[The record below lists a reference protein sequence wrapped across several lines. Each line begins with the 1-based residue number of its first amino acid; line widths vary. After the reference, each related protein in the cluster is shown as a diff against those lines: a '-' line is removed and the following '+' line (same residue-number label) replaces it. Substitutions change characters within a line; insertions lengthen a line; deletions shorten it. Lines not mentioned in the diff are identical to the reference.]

1 MKKTIEANEMSVM
14 RLFSVGNEQFIVPVY
29 QRRYLWG
36 KDQWMDLWNDI
47 QNIEVGEDHFLGS
60 IVVINPQH
68 NIEINQF
75 EVVDGQQRLTTLSLL
90 IAALRD
96 SLIQSGGVQE
106 VSIGEALH
114 GYLHS
119 STMFNKN
126 LPKLIPGKLDRDD
139 FATIVD
145 RKIKEMTNSNMYL
158 AYQFFKGLFFEQNDL
173 VELAKTI
180 TGSLKVVLIQVMSH
194 KDAFRLFETLNDRG
208 LSLSA
213 ADLIKNYILSKA
225 ARTSEDELD
234 DIVET
239 WDEIVE
245 LVGQLDH
252 LRFFRQVLLSKT
264 DGIFSFNKLYDRYK
278 TVVDKSDSIVDM
290 VDELKEYAVFY
301 NQICTATTKYPS
313 VNEKLRAIN
322 AIGAATSYTL
332 LLKLLKNQVTEQQLV
347 SILNQIETFALR
359 RAICSWSTNNLDPI
373 FNHLALNTPVDTSCV
388 EYVKGVLTRAD
399 YIPSDADFVAN
410 LKTKNFRQDD
420 QCKYILE
427 RIEDY
432 HVNFSKEKTIANR
445 SFVHIEHIMPKT
457 IKSKSSKKEYGD
469 WETYL
474 GNDAAL
480 HDVYVNKIGNLTL
493 LGSSLNISASNNPF
507 EEKKKNYEQSLIVMT
522 KQLMNYSK
530 WDIATIQERTE
541 KLAGIAAGIWKL

>member
-29 QRRYLWG
+29 QRRYLWS

-96 SLIQSGGVQE
+96 SLFQSGGEQE
-106 VSIGEALH
+106 ESIAEALH
-114 GYLHS
+114 GYLHC
-119 STMFNKN
+119 STMLTKN
-126 LPKLIPGKLDRDD
+126 LPKLIPGKLDRND
-139 FATIVD
+139 FEAIVD
-145 RKIKEMTNSNMYL
+145 RKIKGMTDSNMYS
-158 AYQFFKGLFFEQNDL
+158 AYHFFKGHFSEQCDL

-180 TGSLKVVLIQVMSH
+180 IGSLKVVLIQVMSH

-252 LRFFRQVLLSKT
+252 LRFFRQVLLWR
-264 DGIFSFNKLYDRYK
+264 IF
-278 TVVDKSDSIVDM
+278 V
-290 VDELKEYAVFY
+290 
-301 NQICTATTKYPS
+301 
-313 VNEKLRAIN
+313 
-322 AIGAATSYTL
+322 
-332 LLKLLKNQVTEQQLV
+332 
-347 SILNQIETFALR
+347 
-359 RAICSWSTNNLDPI
+359 
-373 FNHLALNTPVDTSCV
+373 
-388 EYVKGVLTRAD
+388 
-399 YIPSDADFVAN
+399 
-410 LKTKNFRQDD
+410 
-420 QCKYILE
+420 
-427 RIEDY
+427 
-432 HVNFSKEKTIANR
+432 
-445 SFVHIEHIMPKT
+445 
-457 IKSKSSKKEYGD
+457 
-469 WETYL
+469 
-474 GNDAAL
+474 
-480 HDVYVNKIGNLTL
+480 
-493 LGSSLNISASNNPF
+493 
-507 EEKKKNYEQSLIVMT
+507 
-522 KQLMNYSK
+522 
-530 WDIATIQERTE
+530 
-541 KLAGIAAGIWKL
+541 

>member
-1 MKKTIEANEMSVM
+1 MSVM

-68 NIEINQF
+68 NIEINKF

-96 SLIQSGGVQE
+96 SLIESAGEQE
-106 VSIGEALH
+106 VLIGEALH

-119 STMFNKN
+119 STMFQKN

-145 RKIKEMTNSNMYL
+145 RKIKELTNSNMYS

-173 VELAKTI
+173 IELAKTI

-213 ADLIKNYILSKA
+213 ADLIKNYILSKS
-225 ARTSEDELD
+225 ARSSEDELD

-264 DGIFSFNKLYDRYK
+264 DGVFSFNKLYDRYK
-278 TVVDKSDSIVDM
+278 AVVDKSDSIVDL
-290 VDELKEYAVFY
+290 VDELKEYAVLY

-347 SILNQIETFALR
+347 SILNLIETFALR

-388 EYVKGVLTRAD
+388 EYIKGVLTRAD

-410 LKTKNFRQDD
+410 FKTKNFRQDD

-432 HVNFSKEKTIANR
+432 HVNFNKEKSIANR
-445 SFVHIEHIMPKT
+445 SLVHIEHIMPKT
-457 IKSKSSKKEYGD
+457 IKSNSSKKEYGD
-469 WETYL
+469 WKTYL

-522 KQLMNYSK
+522 KQLMDYSK
-530 WDIATIQERTE
+530 WDVASIQVRTE
-541 KLAGIAAGIWKL
+541 KLAGIAAEIW

>member
-96 SLIQSGGVQE
+96 SLIQHGGEQE
-106 VSIGEALH
+106 LSIGEALH
-114 GYLHS
+114 GYMHC

-139 FATIVD
+139 FATIID
-145 RKIKEMTNSNMYL
+145 RKIRDLINSNMYS
-158 AYQFFKGLFFEQNDL
+158 AYQFFKAQFSEQNDL
-173 VELAKTI
+173 VEIAKTI
-180 TGSLKVVLIQVMSH
+180 IGSLKVVLIQVMSH

-234 DIVET
+234 AIVET

-252 LRFFRQVLLSKT
+252 LRFFRQVLLSKAE
-264 DGIFSFNKLYDRYK
+264 GVFSFNKLYDRYK
-278 TVVDKSDSIVDM
+278 TLVDNTNSIVEL
-290 VDELKEYAVFY
+290 VDELKEYAVVY
-301 NQICTATTKYPS
+301 SQICTATTKYPS
-313 VNEKLRAIN
+313 VNEKLKAIN

-332 LLKLLKNQVTEQQLV
+332 LLKLLKNKVDDQQVVTV
-347 SILNQIETFALR
+347 LNLIETFALR

-373 FNHLALNTPVDTSCV
+373 FNQLAINTPVDESCV
-388 EYVKGVLTRAD
+388 EYVKGILTRTD
-399 YIPSDADFVAN
+399 YIPSDMDFIAN
-410 LKTKNFRQDD
+410 FKSKNFRQDD

-427 RIEDY
+427 RFEDY
-432 HVNFSKEKTIANR
+432 HVNFSKEKIIANR
-445 SFVHIEHIMPKT
+445 SLVHIEHIMPKT

-469 WETYL
+469 WESYL
-474 GNDAAL
+474 GKDSHQ
-480 HDVYVNKIGNLTL
+480 HDVHVNKIGNLTL
-493 LGSSLNISASNNPF
+493 LGSNLNISASNNPF
-507 EEKKKNYEQSLIVMT
+507 EEKKKNYEKSSILMT
-522 KQLMNYSK
+522 KQLTDYSK
-530 WDIATIQERTE
+530 WDITSIEERTE